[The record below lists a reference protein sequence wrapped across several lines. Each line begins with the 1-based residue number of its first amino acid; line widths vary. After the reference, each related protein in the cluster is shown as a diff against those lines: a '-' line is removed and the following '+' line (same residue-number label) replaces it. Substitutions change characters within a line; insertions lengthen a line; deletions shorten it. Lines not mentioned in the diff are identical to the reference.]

1 MKQEKLNDY
10 KIKLEK
16 ERLLLL
22 EEIKQSEKPVDFG
35 TDIDG
40 FEEETD
46 EAEEIGNQLAVAKD
60 LKLRLSEIDVAL
72 SKIHSVTYGKCEKC
86 GREIKENILDINP
99 EATLCE
105 ECAIGVQK

>member
-22 EEIKQSEKPVDFG
+22 EEIKKDEKPADFG
-35 TDIDG
+35 TDVDG

-46 EAEEIGNQLAVAKD
+46 EAVDIGNHLAIAGD

-72 SKIHSVTYGKCEKC
+72 SKIHSATYGKCEKC
-86 GREIKENILDINP
+86 GKEIEESTLDINP
-99 EATLCE
+99 ETTLCK
-105 ECAIGVQK
+105 ECAVGEEK

>member
-16 ERLLLL
+16 ERVLLL

-35 TDIDG
+35 ADVDG

-46 EAEEIGNQLAVAKD
+46 EAEEIGNQLAVAQD
-60 LKLRLSEIDVAL
+60 FKLRLSEIDVAL
-72 SKIHSVTYGKCEKC
+72 SRIHSNTYGKCEKC
-86 GREIKENILDINP
+86 GKEIEESVLDLNP
-99 EATLCE
+99 EATLCK
-105 ECAIGVQK
+105 ECAMAAEK